1 MIIRMFGDEQTHHM
15 AADETGASGDKYV
28 SFSHIESGSAFEKIP
43 RAKLQQ
49 KSINA
54 KKRQSPASFLTVV
67 RNSISELVNEIFSH
81 PILPRQH
88 LHSECIAKSC
98 V

>member
-1 MIIRMFGDEQTHHM
+1 MSLRLARLAWFINYNGEFAGLCEEVEVIDVIIRMFGDEQTHHM

-49 KSINA
+49 KSMNA
-54 KKRQSPASFLTVV
+54 KKRQSPPLF
-67 RNSISELVNEIFSH
+67 
-81 PILPRQH
+81 
-88 LHSECIAKSC
+88 
-98 V
+98 

>member
-1 MIIRMFGDEQTHHM
+1 MFAGLCEEVEVIDVIIRMFGDEQTHHM

-49 KSINA
+49 KSMNA
-54 KKRQSPASFLTVV
+54 KKRQC
-67 RNSISELVNEIFSH
+67 
-81 PILPRQH
+81 LP
-88 LHSECIAKSC
+88 LF
-98 V
+98 